1 MKHKGAAQSIVSFY
15 DKESP
20 SATEFRRIY
29 ASLTSLN
36 GQDKIQTILI
46 TSATLG
52 EGKSITSSL
61 LSITA
66 ATLSKAKVAVVDL
79 DLRRPRLFEYFAVTP
94 GPGVADVLTGKANI
108 KSVTRSTGI
117 PNLNII
123 TSGKVTMPPSD
134 IFDQADIPAFIQE
147 LKFYFDMIIIDSP
160 PVIPVSDPMLIADQV
175 DGVLMVVKSGSTQR
189 EVANRAI
196 NLMKNTGVNLLG
208 IILNDFESVLP
219 YYYNDSYYGY
229 QSSYSKQ
236 K

>member
-1 MKHKGAAQSIVSFY
+1 MTQKNAAQSIISFY

-29 ASLTSLN
+29 ASLLSAN
-36 GQDKIQTILI
+36 GSKKLQTILI

-66 ATLSKAKVAVVDL
+66 ASLVKSKVAVVDF
-79 DLRRPRLFEYFAVTP
+79 DLRRPRLQDYFAITP
-94 GPGVADVLTGKANI
+94 GPGVVDVLTGKANI
-108 KSVTRSTGI
+108 KTVTRNTGI

-123 TSGKVTMPPSD
+123 TSGKVTASPSD

-147 LKFYFDMIIIDSP
+147 LKFYFDTIIIDSP
-160 PVIPVSDPMLIADQV
+160 PVIPVSDPLLIADQV

-189 EVANRAI
+189 EVVNRAI
-196 NLMKNTGVNLLG
+196 NLLNNTGVNLLG
-208 IILNDFESVLP
+208 IILNDCESVLP
-219 YYYNDSYYGY
+219 YYYKERYYGY
-229 QSSYSKQ
+229 HYSYSKQ